1 MAPTWCASRPP
12 CDSLRRSAR
21 TTGTPIK
28 HKLKDY
34 GMMKSFITSG
44 SLTRDKEPVDD
55 PDGCDMMPFP
65 REDAV
70 VMVYNGHPLQGGAAC
85 LIWVLGP

>member
-1 MAPTWCASRPP
+1 
-12 CDSLRRSAR
+12 
-21 TTGTPIK
+21 
-28 HKLKDY
+28 
-34 GMMKSFITSG
+34 MMKSFITSG